1 MDFGLKF
8 LERANLGND
17 EMMDALNHVSASMGV
32 VVPNGANFI
41 ATPQNDTTWTIA
53 LEYVARLSTVKTM
66 RAIADELSKAVS
78 PVSIDPDGR
87 PNHGLSVALRA
98 TSKMLYEA
106 ASIQSESALKTMK
119 EMATKYRE

>member
-17 EMMDALNHVSASMGV
+17 EMMDALNHVNTSMGV
-32 VVPNGANFI
+32 EVPNDN
-41 ATPQNDTTWTIA
+41 TWTIA
-53 LEYVARLSTVKTM
+53 FAYATRLSTVKTM
-66 RAIADELSKAVS
+66 QAIAAELSKAVS

>member
-1 MDFGLKF
+1 
-8 LERANLGND
+8 
-17 EMMDALNHVSASMGV
+17 
-32 VVPNGANFI
+32 
-41 ATPQNDTTWTIA
+41 
-53 LEYVARLSTVKTM
+53 
-66 RAIADELSKAVS
+66 LSKAVS